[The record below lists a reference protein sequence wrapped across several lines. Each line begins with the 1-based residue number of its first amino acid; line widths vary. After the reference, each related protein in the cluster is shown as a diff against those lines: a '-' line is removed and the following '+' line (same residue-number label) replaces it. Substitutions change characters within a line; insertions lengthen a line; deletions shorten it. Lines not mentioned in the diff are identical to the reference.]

1 MHHDPRSPCL
11 PPAQYQRYMG
21 MHWLQVLDYDGHSFG
36 NIALQWNPG
45 SRTWTHS
52 QAHDTHGAGGG
63 IETTGY
69 KWLAFIPQPPLTDDD
84 FDPSIRALN
93 AGTLQEAIR
102 GGTTVDD
109 KGDIQVGNAVTAVMA
124 LVKPHLRTPDTP
136 RS

>member
-84 FDPSIRALN
+84 FDPSERVHGEPVRAPRTTR
-93 AGTLQEAIR
+93 AGQGRNVRRL
-102 GGTTVDD
+102 GGPCT
-109 KGDIQVGNAVTAVMA
+109 
-124 LVKPHLRTPDTP
+124 
-136 RS
+136 